1 MDTIEDVTKR
11 IEAQS
16 PYAAVD
22 RDFALESRK
31 GTVSPGRVLRE
42 MALNAAIHS
51 APNMRKVLD
60 DVCAEANRD
69 SFRYSRIKGALWDL
83 LFALHARPR
92 PGYALMT
99 VEDAIAAAN
108 QVLDEQAPGARE

>member
-1 MDTIEDVTKR
+1 MDTIEQAAKALQ
-11 IEAQS
+11 AQS

-22 RDFALESRK
+22 QDFAKESRS
-31 GTVSPGRVLRE
+31 GSVSPGRVLRE
-42 MALNAAIHS
+42 MAMNAAIHS

-60 DVCAEANRD
+60 DVCAKANRD
-69 SFRYSRIKGALWDL
+69 SFRYSRVKGALWDL

-92 PGYALMT
+92 PGHPLMT

-108 QVLDEQAPGARE
+108 DVLDEQAPGARG